1 MAEQSIGRI
10 EYLNR
15 DGTVSSSWEF
25 TKAKELE
32 AVAWRNYDYDIS
44 SRIVA
49 YRNQEGKTIPLDF
62 LNDIEPPTPLCI
74 LDYAQWQKDT
84 YKPPLLPEP
93 VGCIDYLGIDGKC
106 YNTVTYIDPQLFEK
120 DIREC
125 AWCGTPISVRAHRD
139 QDSHTIPLGF
149 IQSLDP
155 PVRVKI
161 VDYAQWHKAVSQEPV
176 EKHQSFDDMF
186 KSIQFEREKLP
197 TSAPVLSPSM
207 EWER

>member
-1 MAEQSIGRI
+1 MAEQPIGRI

-120 DIREC
+120 GHSRMCLVWYAYICPCPPRSGFPHHPPGLHPVAGSARQGEDCGLCAMAQGRISGASRE
-125 AWCGTPISVRAHRD
+125 TSELRRYVQIY
-139 QDSHTIPLGF
+139 
-149 IQSLDP
+149 
-155 PVRVKI
+155 PV
-161 VDYAQWHKAVSQEPV
+161 
-176 EKHQSFDDMF
+176 
-186 KSIQFEREKLP
+186 
-197 TSAPVLSPSM
+197 
-207 EWER
+207 

>member
-1 MAEQSIGRI
+1 MAEQPIGRI

-74 LDYAQWQKDT
+74 LDYAQWQKADKF
-84 YKPPLLPEP
+84 YRLRE
-93 VGCIDYLGIDGKC
+93 
-106 YNTVTYIDPQLFEK
+106 EK
-120 DIREC
+120 L
-125 AWCGTPISVRAHRD
+125 
-139 QDSHTIPLGF
+139 Q
-149 IQSLDP
+149 
-155 PVRVKI
+155 
-161 VDYAQWHKAVSQEPV
+161 
-176 EKHQSFDDMF
+176 
-186 KSIQFEREKLP
+186 REKELAAQLRAVQKQER
-197 TSAPVLSPSM
+197 SARQNLRDSSRKSA
-207 EWER
+207 ENAR

>member
-1 MAEQSIGRI
+1 MPGVVRLYLSVPTEIRI
-10 EYLNR
+10 
-15 DGTVSSSWEF
+15 
-25 TKAKELE
+25 
-32 AVAWRNYDYDIS
+32 
-44 SRIVA
+44 
-49 YRNQEGKTIPLDF
+49 
-62 LNDIEPPTPLCI
+62 PT
-74 LDYAQWQKDT
+74 
-84 YKPPLLPEP
+84 
-93 VGCIDYLGIDGKC
+93 
-106 YNTVTYIDPQLFEK
+106 
-120 DIREC
+120 
-125 AWCGTPISVRAHRD
+125 H
-139 QDSHTIPLGF
+139 PLGF